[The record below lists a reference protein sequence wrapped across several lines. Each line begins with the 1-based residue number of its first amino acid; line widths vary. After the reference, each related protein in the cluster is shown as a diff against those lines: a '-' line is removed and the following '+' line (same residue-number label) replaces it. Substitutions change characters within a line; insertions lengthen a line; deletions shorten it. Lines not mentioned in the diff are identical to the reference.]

1 MENNLVKR
9 KSYSKPCVE
18 FVNFSLSGSIAAV
31 CRYAGNNT
39 DGNTCGYF
47 NDNGWIVF
55 STNPGVCEID
65 FENPDFCY
73 HVPTEDTSVFSS

>member
-1 MENNLVKR
+1 MENNLMKR

-31 CRYAGNNT
+31 CRYVGTNT
-39 DGNTCGYF
+39 DGNTCGYL
-47 NDNGWIVF
+47 DNGWIMFAVDGICDVIKKD
-55 STNPGVCEID
+55 SI
-65 FENPDFCY
+65 FCY

>member
-31 CRYAGNNT
+31 CRYAGTNT
-39 DGNTCGYF
+39 DGNTCGYL
-47 NDNGWIVF
+47 DNGWIMFAVE
-55 STNPGVCEID
+55 GVCTFQLPKD
-65 FENPDFCY
+65 QDFCY

>member
-1 MENNLVKR
+1 MENNLMKR

-31 CRYAGNNT
+31 CRYVGTNT

-47 NDNGWIVF
+47 NDNGWTVYAVTGICDILV
-55 STNPGVCEID
+55 TNP
-65 FENPDFCY
+65 NFCY

>member
-18 FVNFSLSGSIAAV
+18 FVNFSLSGSIAAA
-31 CRYAGNNT
+31 CKYAGTNT
-39 DGNTCGYF
+39 DGNTCGYW
-47 NDNGWIVF
+47 DNGWF
-55 STNPGVCEID
+55 MYADNGVCTTPIGKVS
-65 FENPDFCY
+65 DFCY

>member
-18 FVNFSLSGSIAAV
+18 FVNFSLSGSIAAA
-31 CRYAGNNT
+31 CRYTGTNT
-39 DGNTCGYF
+39 DGNTCGYL
-47 NDNGWIVF
+47 DNGWF
-55 STNPGVCEID
+55 MFTHDGVCEMEI
-65 FENPDFCY
+65 EGSIFCY

>member
-31 CRYAGNNT
+31 CRYAGTNT
-39 DGNTCGYF
+39 DGNTCGYW
-47 NDNGWIVF
+47 DNGWFMFAVG
-55 STNPGVCEID
+55 GVCIVTVKD
-65 FENPDFCY
+65 PDFCY

>member
-31 CRYAGNNT
+31 CKYAGTNT
-39 DGNTCGYF
+39 DGNTCGYL
-47 NDNGWIVF
+47 DNGWIVYAVE
-55 STNPGVCEID
+55 GVCTTTVKD
-65 FENPDFCY
+65 PDFCY
-73 HVPTEDTSVFSS
+73 HVPTEDISVFSS

>member
-1 MENNLVKR
+1 MENNLMKR

-31 CRYAGNNT
+31 CKYVGTNT
-39 DGNTCGYF
+39 DGNTCGYL
-47 NDNGWIVF
+47 DNGYIVF

-73 HVPTEDTSVFSS
+73 HVPTENTSVFSS

>member
-1 MENNLVKR
+1 MENNLMKR

-31 CRYAGNNT
+31 CKYVGTNT
-39 DGNTCGYF
+39 DGNTCGYRY
-47 NDNGWIVF
+47 NGWIMFAVDGICDVIKKD
-55 STNPGVCEID
+55 ST
-65 FENPDFCY
+65 FCY

>member
-31 CRYAGNNT
+31 CRYAGTNT
-39 DGNTCGYF
+39 DGNTCGYL
-47 NDNGWIVF
+47 DNGWF
-55 STNPGVCEID
+55 MFTLDGVCEMEIKD
-65 FENPDFCY
+65 SIFCY

>member
-31 CRYAGNNT
+31 CRYAGTNT
-39 DGNTCGYF
+39 DGNTCGYW
-47 NDNGWIVF
+47 DNGWFMFAVG
-55 STNPGVCEID
+55 GVCTMTVQD
-65 FENPDFCY
+65 PDFCY

>member
-18 FVNFSLSGSIAAV
+18 FVNFSLSGSIAAA
-31 CRYAGNNT
+31 CRYTGTNT
-39 DGNTCGYF
+39 DGNTCGYL
-47 NDNGWIVF
+47 DNGWIVF
-55 STNPGVCEID
+55 AAEGVCTMPVIGD
-65 FENPDFCY
+65 SIFCY

>member
-31 CRYAGNNT
+31 CRYAGTNT
-39 DGNTCGYF
+39 DGNTCGYL
-47 NDNGWIVF
+47 DNGWIRFAVD
-55 STNPGVCEID
+55 GVCDVTIGEGS
-65 FENPDFCY
+65 DFCY